1 MVKGDKRNFAQL
13 NLPIKI
19 GKAKGIGVFFKKSNR
34 VQNTID
40 TLIGVDTRVEGN
52 IHFSGGIRI
61 DGTVLG
67 AVSEP
72 NDNSSTL
79 ILSEHGRIEG
89 AVTASKVVINGS
101 VTGPVKANQFIEL
114 QTKAR
119 ITGDVYY
126 NSLEM
131 HTGAVIEG
139 KLVYLGEHTEKA

>member
-1 MVKGDKRNFAQL
+1 
-13 NLPIKI
+13 
-19 GKAKGIGVFFKKSNR
+19 VFFKKSNR

-40 TLIGVDTRVEGN
+40 TLIGVDTRIEGN
-52 IHFSGGIRI
+52 VHFSGGLRI
-61 DGTVLG
+61 DGAVLG
-67 AVSEP
+67 AITEP
-72 NDNSSTL
+72 NDTPSTL

-89 AVTASKVVINGS
+89 AITASKVVINGT
-101 VTGPVKANQFIEL
+101 VIGPVKATQFIEL

-139 KLVYLGEHTEKA
+139 KLVYLAEQPEKV

>member
-1 MVKGDKRNFAQL
+1 
-13 NLPIKI
+13 
-19 GKAKGIGVFFKKSNR
+19 VFFKRNNR

-40 TLIGVDTRVEGN
+40 TLIGVDTRIEGN
-52 IHFSGGIRI
+52 IHFSGGLRI

-67 AVSEP
+67 AITEP
-72 NDNSSTL
+72 NDKPSTL

-89 AVTASKVVINGS
+89 AITASKVVINGT
-101 VTGPVKANQFIEL
+101 VIGPVKATQFIEL

-139 KLVYLGEHTEKA
+139 KLVYLAEQPEKE